1 MSLKRLVYKEF
12 LGEQRSWGLDECD
25 FTGINLV
32 VAKNSTGK
40 SRLINVIHGLCR
52 ILSGKHT
59 NPFESGTYEA
69 DFLIANSKYT
79 FEIEFRNGHV
89 LREHLEVDGKKRLS
103 RDSDGR
109 GSIYYATED
118 RFLEFQTPTTVI
130 AIQQKQDELQ
140 HPFVNSLSAWARGC
154 QAYFFGT
161 SLGRERLTNLA
172 GFHQALISA
181 SDPTTDTSDLIKAY
195 TVGYATYKE
204 AFDLAILEDMG
215 HLGYE
220 LSDVGSDDVR
230 KLIPLENDFEPLIG
244 IFVVEKD
251 RGVRLP
257 QLEMSQGMYRALAL
271 VIHINL
277 AVFSGQKT
285 LVLVDDIGEGLDFE
299 RSSKLIDL
307 LIKHAIGNGIQLV
320 MTTNDRFVMNKVPL
334 EYWMLLKRRADQVS
348 AITERR
354 NPELFEEFKFMGLSN
369 FDFFASEQFH

>member
-1 MSLKRLVYKEF
+1 MSLKRLIYKEF
-12 LGEQRSWGLDECD
+12 LGDQRSWVLDECD

-59 NPFESGTYEA
+59 DPFESGAYEA
-69 DFLIANSKYT
+69 DFLIASSKYT
-79 FEIEFRNGHV
+79 FEIEFKNGHV
-89 LREHLEVDGKKRLS
+89 VREYLEVDGMKRLS
-103 RDSDGR
+103 RDADGR
-109 GSIYYATED
+109 GSIYYAAED

-130 AIQQKQDELQ
+130 AIQQKQDVLQ

-172 GFHQALISA
+172 GVHQALISA

-204 AFDLAILEDMG
+204 PFDLAIIEDMG
-215 HLGYE
+215 RLGYE
-220 LSDVGSDDVR
+220 ITEVGSDDVR
-230 KLIPLENDFEPLIG
+230 KLISLENGFEPLIG

-251 RGVRLP
+251 RGAKLP

-277 AVFSGQKT
+277 AVFSRQKT

-299 RSSKLIDL
+299 RSSNLIDL
-307 LIKHAIGNGIQLV
+307 LIQHATRNDIQLV
-320 MTTNDRFVMNKVPL
+320 LTTNDRFVMNKVPL
-334 EYWMLLKRRADQVS
+334 EYWMLLKRRGDLVS
-348 AITERR
+348 AITKR
-354 NPELFEEFKFMGLSN
+354 NNPKLFEDFKFMGLSN